1 MTVERWNKIM
11 DSFVD
16 LLGFDE
22 GVQEVVDTKNNMFAD
37 RFIYELNY
45 KEDRR
50 LTYGLRRLYENLK
63 HNRKE
68 SKTSIS

>member
-1 MTVERWNKIM
+1 M

-45 KEDRR
+45 KEDRK
-50 LTYGLRRLYENLK
+50 LIYGLRRLYEITKLD
-63 HNRKE
+63 RKE